1 MTVKEL
7 KSILEDYNEN
17 TPILMKGENTTYV
30 SSIEDFGIRNVNRY
44 WGENKDYLILMGGD
58 QVGSL

>member
-7 KSILEDYNEN
+7 KSILEDYDEN
-17 TPILMKGENTTYV
+17 TTVLLKREDSTYV
-30 SSIEDFGIRNVNRY
+30 SSIEDYCMRNVYRFY
-44 WGENKDYLILMGGD
+44 GEDKGYLILMGGN

>member
-7 KSILEDYNEN
+7 KSILEDYDES

-30 SSIEDFGIRNVNRY
+30 SSLSDYGMRNVNRF
-44 WGENKDYLILMGGD
+44 WGENKDFLILMGGD

>member
-7 KSILEDYNEN
+7 KSILEDYDES
-17 TPILMKGENTTYV
+17 TPVLVKGENTTYV

>member
-7 KSILEDYNEN
+7 KSILEDYDES
-17 TPILMKGENTTYV
+17 TPVLVKGENTTYV
-30 SSIEDFGIRNVNRY
+30 SSIEDYGMRTVSRFY
-44 WGENKDYLILMGGD
+44 GEDKDFLILMSGN